1 MTLTILLNG
10 HQYFF
15 NVTNIEPYL
24 AEDELTNQEYL
35 VSLVSILNTPI
46 GKCKHN
52 ETVNYC
58 VKRVLEAIENGAV
71 LTRHQSD
78 KQS

>member
-1 MTLTILLNG
+1 MRTLKLLLSG
-10 HQYFF
+10 HQHLGC
-15 NVTNIEPYL
+15 EAMDPYL
-24 AEDELTNQEYL
+24 VEDELTDQECL

-71 LTRHQSD
+71 LT
-78 KQS
+78 K

>member
-1 MTLTILLNG
+1 MRTLKLLLSG
-10 HQYFF
+10 HQYLTDRS
-15 NVTNIEPYL
+15 NMNPYL
-24 AEDELTNQEYL
+24 VEDELTDQECL

-71 LTRHQSD
+71 LT
-78 KQS
+78 K

>member
-1 MTLTILLNG
+1 MTLTVLLTG
-10 HQYFF
+10 YQHLTDK
-15 NVTNIEPYL
+15 TNMDPYL
-24 AEDELTNQEYL
+24 VEDELTDQECL

-71 LTRHQSD
+71 LT
-78 KQS
+78 K

>member
-1 MTLTILLNG
+1 MTLARLLSG
-10 HQYFF
+10 HQHLTDR
-15 NVTNIEPYL
+15 TNMDPHL
-24 AEDELTNQEYL
+24 VEDELTDQECL

-71 LTRHQSD
+71 LT
-78 KQS
+78 K

>member
-1 MTLTILLNG
+1 MMTSTILLSG
-10 HQYFF
+10 HQHSSD
-15 NVTNIEPYL
+15 VTNIDHYL
-24 AEDELTNQEYL
+24 VENELTDQECL
-35 VSLVSILNTPI
+35 VSLISILNTPI

-71 LTRHQSD
+71 LTKH
-78 KQS
+78 

>member
-1 MTLTILLNG
+1 M
-10 HQYFF
+10 
-15 NVTNIEPYL
+15 EPYL
-24 AEDELTNQEYL
+24 AEDELTDQECL

-52 ETVNYC
+52 KTVNYC

-71 LTRHQSD
+71 LT
-78 KQS
+78 K

>member
-1 MTLTILLNG
+1 MEY
-10 HQYFF
+10 YF
-15 NVTNIEPYL
+15 P
-24 AEDELTNQEYL
+24 EDELTDQECL
-35 VSLVSILNTPI
+35 VSLISILNTPI

-71 LTRHQSD
+71 LT
-78 KQS
+78 K

>member
-1 MTLTILLNG
+1 ME
-10 HQYFF
+10 HYF
-15 NVTNIEPYL
+15 L
-24 AEDELTNQEYL
+24 EDELTDQECL
-35 VSLVSILNTPI
+35 VSLISILNTPI

-71 LTRHQSD
+71 LT
-78 KQS
+78 K

>member
-1 MTLTILLNG
+1 MD
-10 HQYFF
+10 
-15 NVTNIEPYL
+15 PYL
-24 AEDELTNQEYL
+24 VENELTDQECL
-35 VSLVSILNTPI
+35 VSLISILNTPI

-71 LTRHQSD
+71 LT
-78 KQS
+78 K

>member
-1 MTLTILLNG
+1 MTSMRVLNG

-15 NVTNIEPYL
+15 NVTNIDHYL
-24 AEDELTNQEYL
+24 VENELTDQECL
-35 VSLVSILNTPI
+35 VSLISILNTPI

>member
-1 MTLTILLNG
+1 MTSTILRSG
-10 HQYFF
+10 HQHSSD
-15 NVTNIEPYL
+15 VTNIDHYL
-24 AEDELTNQEYL
+24 VENELTDQECL
-35 VSLVSILNTPI
+35 VSLISILNTPI

-71 LTRHQSD
+71 LT
-78 KQS
+78 K

>member
-1 MTLTILLNG
+1 MTLTRLLSG
-10 HQYFF
+10 HQHLTDRA
-15 NVTNIEPYL
+15 NMDPYL
-24 AEDELTNQEYL
+24 VEDELTDQECL

-71 LTRHQSD
+71 LT
-78 KQS
+78 K